1 MTKTLLFV
9 PVAMLTLSS
18 CTSSLLGTSAC
29 TARRGMSKAEV
40 KTALGTP
47 SYQYSLNQQ
56 ETWVYTESNPMTGHV
71 KSTALNMIPVGGP
84 LLTLATSLSPA
95 TNAAKAAVTFGADK
109 KVTRVEQKAAAAP
122 ATVKKS
128 DARR

>member
-18 CTSSLLGTSAC
+18 CTGSLLGTSAG

-40 KTALGTP
+40 KTALGMP

-56 ETWVYTESNPMTGHV
+56 ETWVYTESNPKTGLV

-84 LLTLATSLSPA
+84 LLSLATSLSPA
-95 TNAAKAAVTFGADK
+95 TNAAKAAVTFGADN

-122 ATVKKS
+122 AKVKKS
-128 DARR
+128 DAGR